1 MGSQLSDRAHTHLG
15 YLWNS
20 KKDAR
25 AQFSS
30 VQLLSRVRLF
40 ATRWIITWQAPLS
53 MEFSRRE
60 DWSGLAFPPSGD
72 LPDPEIGPASLASPA
87 LAGGFFCTTGKAP
100 NFIIVDKIY
109 KVLQRKFRSS
119 DLLNCKLLWWS
130 WWGIKNNFS
139 MYFLSLLS
147 FINQF

>member
-1 MGSQLSDRAHTHLG
+1 MCVHA
-15 YLWNS
+15 
-20 KKDAR
+20 
-25 AQFSS
+25 
-30 VQLLSRVRLF
+30 QLLSRVRLF

-87 LAGGFFCTTGKAP
+87 LAGGFFCATGKAP
-100 NFIIVDKIY
+100 NFIVVDKIY

-119 DLLNCKLLWWS
+119 DLLNCKLFDVTPCHVNYIPTMYSTVCLWL
-130 WWGIKNNFS
+130 
-139 MYFLSLLS
+139 MD
-147 FINQF
+147 